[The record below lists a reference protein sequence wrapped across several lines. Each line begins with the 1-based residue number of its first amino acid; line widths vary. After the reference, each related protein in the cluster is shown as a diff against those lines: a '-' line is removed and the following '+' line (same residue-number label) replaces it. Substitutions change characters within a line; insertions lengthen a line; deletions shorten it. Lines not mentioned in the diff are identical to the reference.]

1 MTFKLK
7 KKRKTMS
14 HAELLQDARGKIL
27 HENSPYAYK
36 EAYVRLR
43 TNLMFTLSTNESSK
57 CKVVAITSSNP
68 SEGKTTTSIN
78 MAISFAMLGKK
89 TLLIDADMRK
99 PRVGK
104 IIGVDS
110 SHGLSNL
117 LGNIGECDVYTLS
130 DVALDFITS
139 GKTPP
144 NPAELLSAG
153 GFATAIERFKQ
164 EYDYIFIDT
173 PPVNVV
179 ADAQI
184 IASHVDGVVLVVRAN
199 ATTSQGLRRAETA
212 IKSSGGRI
220 VGVVANDVT
229 AKSREYNYSKYR
241 YYKYYKKSYYEDY
254 K

>member
-1 MTFKLK
+1 MTFNIK

-14 HAELLQDARGKIL
+14 REELLQDARGKIL
-27 HENSPYAYK
+27 HESSPYAYK

-68 SEGKTTTSIN
+68 SEGKTTTAIN
-78 MAISFAMLGKK
+78 IAISFAMLGKK

-104 IIGVDS
+104 ILGVDTN
-110 SHGLSNL
+110 HGLSNL
-117 LGNIGECDVYTLS
+117 LGNIGECDIHTLS
-130 DVALDFITS
+130 ENSLDFITS

-153 GFATAIERFKQ
+153 GFANAIERFRK
-164 EYDYIFIDT
+164 EYDYVIIDT

-184 IASHVDGVVLVVRAN
+184 IASHVDGTMIVVRAN
-199 ATTSQGLRRAETA
+199 STTSQGLRRAEAA
-212 IKSSGGRI
+212 IK
-220 VGVVANDVT
+220 
-229 AKSREYNYSKYR
+229 AKSLVAAVISR
-241 YYKYYKKSYYEDY
+241 
-254 K
+254 